1 MKRYVLALSFALVTF
16 AFNTFAG
23 ETGIASG
30 QPSGTNHP
38 MVENI
43 IGACSTPQ
51 NTFKNRVTNGSL
63 ENIQMVFDDRS
74 TQYGIAQED
83 ALVYKA
89 SSDKKMMDQIQMVF
103 PFFSTEIHL
112 IVRDNSPIRTLSDLA
127 GKRVI
132 EGPDGSGTWV
142 TSQVVR
148 SLTQLNWF
156 GSLQGQEAGMA
167 DLMQGKADAMF
178 INAGKPVGIIAK
190 TPGIRLVSLAH
201 PALDS
206 FKYYT
211 KTMITRA
218 DYGFISNPITTYK
231 VKNGMITYAYKNQY
245 RAEITA
251 LVSCIIAKMPEFQKS
266 GHPKWWSVD
275 PFDLE
280 SIHWPMHPVALSVI
294 NSKKASK

>member
-1 MKRYVLALSFALVTF
+1 MKRYLSAVCFALITF
-16 AFNTFAG
+16 ACNVFAG

-30 QPSGTNHP
+30 QPSGTNYP

-51 NTFKNRVTNGSL
+51 NAYKNRVSNGSL
-63 ENIQMVFDDRS
+63 ENIQMVFDDRI
-74 TQYGIAQED
+74 TQYGISQED

-103 PFFSTEIHL
+103 PFFSTEMHL
-112 IVRDNSPIRTLSDLA
+112 MVRDNSSIQKLNDLT

-142 TSQVVR
+142 TSQVIK
-148 SLTQLNWF
+148 SLTGLTWL
-156 GSLQGQEAGMA
+156 GSLQGQESGMS
-167 DLMQGKADAMF
+167 DLLQGKVDAMF
-178 INAGKPVGIIAK
+178 INAGKPVGIIAN
-190 TPGIRLVSLAH
+190 TPGIRLISLSH

-206 FKYYT
+206 FKFYT

-218 DYGFISNPITTYK
+218 DYGFIKDPISTYK

-251 LVSCIIAKMPEFQKS
+251 LVSCIIAKLPEFQKT
-266 GHPKWWSVD
+266 GHPKWRSVD
-275 PFDLE
+275 PFDLD
-280 SIHWPMHPVALSVI
+280 SIHWTMHPVALSVI
-294 NSKKASK
+294 NSKKVTK